1 MNNTPQPASS
11 QPGVNL
17 PPGRTT
23 TQQNRRAM
31 VRRARIEHLAL
42 ELLRL
47 ADAVRLPVPVDSL
60 WRFPPLNLWPAPA
73 ITQQTIIV
81 DPDNP
86 YLPRYV
92 TAREIARALGE
103 SAWEAKKRLLGND
116 PLNDDE
122 KHTFA
127 IALLMPTP
135 LFTSLSE
142 RQKQPHIVA
151 SIFQVPQTL
160 AETRLRDLGYLK

>member
-1 MNNTPQPASS
+1 MNNTPLPTSS
-11 QPGVNL
+11 QPGVNPL
-17 PPGRTT
+17 PVRTT
-23 TQQNRRAM
+23 TQQNRRTM

-60 WRFPPLNLWPAPA
+60 WRFPPSDLWPAPA
-73 ITQQTIIV
+73 VTQQTIII

-86 YLPRYV
+86 YLPRYI

-116 PLNDDE
+116 PLSDDE
-122 KHTFA
+122 THMFA
-127 IALLMPTP
+127 VALLMPTP
-135 LFTSLSE
+135 LFTNLSE

-151 SIFQVPQTL
+151 SIFQVPQPL